1 MAYQHIVVATDLSE
15 DAEFLLGKGAR
26 LAGALNARL
35 SLIYIDIHHTG
46 YYAELGV
53 GEYNY
58 TDRTFS
64 ERVKN
69 MLNAIKGQS
78 SYPVEEVII
87 GRGELT
93 EELNRAVKAKGIDLV
108 IFGHHQ
114 DIWSRLMS
122 SARQAINHLQVD
134 LLVIPID
141 KK

>member
-1 MAYQHIVVATDLSE
+1 MTYQHIVVATDLSE
-15 DAEFLLGKGAR
+15 DAEFLLGRGAR
-26 LAGALNARL
+26 LASELNAKL
-35 SLIYIDIHHTG
+35 SLIYIDIHHAG
-46 YYAELGV
+46 YYAELGI

-69 MLNAIKGQS
+69 MLNAIKGRS

-93 EELNRAVKAKGIDLV
+93 EELNRAAKNKGFDLI
-108 IFGHHQ
+108 IFGHHH

-122 SARQAINHLQVD
+122 STRQAINQLNID
-134 LLVIPID
+134 LLVVPIE